1 MTAFPEG
8 RRNADQQFHAFQRL
22 LLSNPFIG
30 EAVADIP
37 EARAFPIQKTPFT
50 VIYRVKDDRIEVLRV
65 LDQRSGY
72 ANERRK

>member
-50 VIYRVKDDRIEVLRV
+50 VI
-65 LDQRSGY
+65 
-72 ANERRK
+72 